1 MDALS
6 TQKWGIKPTAKITFF
21 IPVYPERASLG
32 PAVVFH
38 SKLQNSLHISILHGK
53 CEWGLKCQGCQTHP
67 SPGNAGIAGIRD
79 PSPPGIH
86 NPTFLL
92 FSAPKSTAIIDFK
105 SKHSICSFSPQHSH
119 PFSSQSQL
127 LKHSSNQRLVEITR
141 EAPKYC
147 EVL

>member
-1 MDALS
+1 MS

-67 SPGNAGIAGIRD
+67 SPGNAASAGIRGSL
-79 PSPPGIH
+79 PSWDSQSHIPA
-86 NPTFLL
+86 LL
-92 FSAPKSTAIIDFK
+92 FSAPKSTAVIAFK
-105 SKHSICSFSPQHSH
+105 SKHSICSLSPQHSH

-127 LKHSSNQRLVEITR
+127 LKRSSNQRLVEITR